1 MIIIIERSYGFLN
14 GVSCDVGGATTEL
27 KLCSD
32 RDNDDDTTEDDDR
45 KQAVSP
51 DGLCS
56 CALASCMVSV
66 LFRSVVL
73 LPQMT

>member
-14 GVSCDVGGATTEL
+14 GVSCNVGGATTEL
-27 KLCSD
+27 KLCYD
-32 RDNDDDTTEDDDR
+32 RDDDDETKDDDR

-51 DGLCS
+51 DDFSS

-73 LPQMT
+73 LPPMT